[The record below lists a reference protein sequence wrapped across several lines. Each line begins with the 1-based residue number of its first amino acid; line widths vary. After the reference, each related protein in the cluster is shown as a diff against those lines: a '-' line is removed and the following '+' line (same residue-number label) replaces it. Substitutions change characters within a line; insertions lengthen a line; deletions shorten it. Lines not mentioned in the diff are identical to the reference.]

1 MVENMFFLDN
11 EHIGIGEM
19 LPPKKLFVCSCYA
32 CFLKIILQVMDFFV
46 AAIIRYVA
54 KFYK

>member
-1 MVENMFFLDN
+1 MVEKMFFLDN